1 MDHSL
6 SKRIIS
12 VQTQL
17 AQDPDYQKL
26 QEELDILDPAMLHLM
41 VILPR
46 EQAEVLEDYLG
57 LIAEMHRRML
67 ILACQWNEEQ

>member
-6 SKRIIS
+6 SRHIIA

-26 QEELDILDPAMLHLM
+26 QEELDILNPAMLHLM
-41 VILPR
+41 ESLSR

-57 LIAEMHRRML
+57 LIAEMHRRTL
-67 ILACQWNEEQ
+67 FLACQ